1 MARKPAASYNKVM
14 HEIVILVAKYVIVLS
29 ASLVLVLFLRLSG
42 TRRKE
47 FVMIGLLGAV
57 LAILLAKLGSNLYYD
72 PRPFIA
78 GHFAPYFAHGNDNGF
93 PSDHTL
99 LAGFFTFLAFRY
111 SKKFGW
117 ILLFLALFIGMA
129 RVKAGVHHSIDILGA
144 FVISAAAVW
153 LAGLLVGKA
162 SKHKPTYVAKKSH
175 N

>member
-1 MARKPAASYNKVM
+1 M
-14 HEIVILVAKYVIVLS
+14 HEIVILVAKYVIFLS
-29 ASLVLVLFLRLSG
+29 AILMLWLFLKLAG
-42 TRRKE
+42 AKKKE
-47 FVMIGLLGAV
+47 FIVVGLLGAV

-78 GHFAPYFAHGNDNGF
+78 GHFTPYFSHGNDNGF

-117 ILLFLALFIGMA
+117 FLLFLALFIGMA
-129 RVKAGVHHSIDILGA
+129 RVKAGVHHSIDILGS
-144 FVISAAAVW
+144 FVISAIAVW
-153 LAGLLVGKA
+153 VAGLLVGKTG
-162 SKHKPTYVAKKSH
+162 KRKPTYAAKKSH